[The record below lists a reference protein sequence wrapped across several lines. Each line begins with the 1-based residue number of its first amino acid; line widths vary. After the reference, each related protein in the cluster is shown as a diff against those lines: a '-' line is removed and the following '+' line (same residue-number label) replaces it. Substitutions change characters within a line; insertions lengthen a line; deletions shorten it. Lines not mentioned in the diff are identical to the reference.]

1 LIGLTRAFQ
10 VAGARSVVAS
20 LWSIADGSTA
30 ELMTRLYRHLRS
42 GKPKDE
48 ALQLAQISL
57 IRSRGRLSHPASWA
71 AFQLVGDW
79 R

>member
-1 LIGLTRAFQ
+1 
-10 VAGARSVVAS
+10 
-20 LWSIADGSTA
+20 
-30 ELMTRLYRHLRS
+30 MTRLYRHLRS

-71 AFQLVGDW
+71 AFQLVGDC